1 MAREKDVYFAK
12 LAEPAERYG
21 EMASHMEAQ
30 QQNGD
35 TTQHRGMPCTFF
47 Q

>member
-1 MAREKDVYFAK
+1 MAHEKYVHFAM
-12 LAEPAERYG
+12 LAEQAGRYG

-35 TTQHRGMPCTFF
+35 TTQHRGMPCTSFL
-47 Q
+47 